1 MYDEPTRAPGEYLE
15 HEERLADAAGVLNV
29 AHARAV
35 EVASRAKR
43 DGGWVGEGIQ
53 SLNQWLVI
61 HLGVSR
67 GRARQIA
74 TIADRVDEFPLLMA
88 AFGRGE
94 LSVDQVYVV
103 AAKAPAWA
111 DRHVTE
117 FALVATVPQ
126 LQRMIRDE
134 NFDGDPDDAQPAPT
148 PASDSLGVSWDEH
161 GRLRLPGS
169 LDADDGSVVE
179 GAMHEARDALFN
191 AGQSDATWADA
202 IAEIARRSLAS
213 VAWDRRQRFLPQV
226 HIHTDTGAAQLTNG
240 VALPPSIRDYILCDA
255 VLRPV
260 WERDNVA
267 YGAGRSQRS
276 VPDRLRRLIE
286 HRDQGCRVHGCAAR
300 HVQIHHIRHWSDGGV
315 TESWNLI
322 SVCRHH
328 HKLHHLGQLGIAGNA
343 DLRTMSPSPTP
354 AAARSPAIHDHALQ
368 AAHHPNPPSRTST
381 PAVNACN
388 HGGQDSAGSTPTHS
402 PNAATNQWSDE
413 PTSNSA
419 PPDAIGS
426 GARDAHR

>member
-1 MYDEPTRAPGEYLE
+1 MYDEPMRAPGEYLE

-148 PASDSLGVSWDEH
+148 PASDWLGVSWDEH

-276 VPDRLRRLIE
+276 VPDRLPRLIE

-343 DLRTMSPSPTP
+343 DLPDDVTFTNASGRPLAGHPRPRPPSGPPPKP
-354 AAARSPAIHDHALQ
+354 AVAYQHPSGERLQ
-368 AAHHPNPPSRTST
+368 PWWTGLGWVHPNALAKRRHQSMERRT
-381 PAVNACN
+381 
-388 HGGQDSAGSTPTHS
+388 
-402 PNAATNQWSDE
+402 DE
-413 PTSNSA
+413 QQRAS
-419 PPDAIGS
+419 
-426 GARDAHR
+426 